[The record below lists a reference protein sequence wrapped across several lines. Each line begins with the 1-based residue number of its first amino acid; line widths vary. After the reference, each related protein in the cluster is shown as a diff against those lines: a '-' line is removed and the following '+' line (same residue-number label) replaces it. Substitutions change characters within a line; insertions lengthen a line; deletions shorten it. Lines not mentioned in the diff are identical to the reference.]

1 MDKNNR
7 GDSMRGDYTKR
18 KLKKLNKN
26 IFDFFNSF
34 FYEIK
39 RFFIKKNVKN
49 NNFTIISNN
58 CWAGKCYQYLD
69 MPYLTPTVGLYFFAP
84 DYIKFISNLK
94 YYLEIPLEFIDATE
108 SKYYDEL
115 CLRNQIKNIIA
126 RLDNVEIVFLH
137 YKTKEEAIEKWERR
151 KKRVN
156 YDNIIIKFSRM
167 NLCTE
172 PEFEAFSKI
181 PFTSKFFIDNR
192 LPLKFSWQEYVESC
206 DENGF
211 VKNDTQP
218 FPQKINLKNIL
229 NKRAEKYPEDG
240 FDISDYLKIIG
251 E

>member
-18 KLKKLNKN
+18 KLKKIKKN
-26 IFDFFNSF
+26 IFDFFISF
-34 FYEIK
+34 LYETK
-39 RFFIKKNVKN
+39 RIFIKKKVKN
-49 NNFTIISNN
+49 KNFTIISNN

-69 MPYLTPTVGLYFFAP
+69 MPYLTPTVGLYFFAS

-94 YYLEIPLEFIDATE
+94 HYLEIPLEFIDANE

-115 CLRNQIKNIIA
+115 CSRNQAQKIIA
-126 RLDNVEIVFLH
+126 RLDNIEIVFLH
-137 YKTKEEAIEKWERR
+137 YKTKEEVIEKWERR

-172 PEFEAFSKI
+172 LEFDAFSKI
-181 PFTSKFFIDNR
+181 SFTSKFFIDNKI
-192 LPLKFSWQEYVESC
+192 PLDFSWQEYIKSC
-206 DENGF
+206 DENGYI
-211 VKNDTQP
+211 KNDTQP
-218 FPQKINLKNIL
+218 FPQKINLRKVL
-229 NKRAEKYPEDG
+229 NVKPEKYPENG